1 MRYLILLG
9 CLALLGLQVSCQPR
23 PVRLPVEEDKLILML
38 ADVHVAEAALQGLLG
53 LTKDSMANV
62 YYDQICSIHG
72 VDRLLLDSALQIL
85 QEEPE
90 RMEQIYAEVMKEM
103 ERLDAALG
111 Q

>member
-9 CLALLGLQVSCQPR
+9 CFSLLVSCKPR
-23 PVRLPVEEDKLILML
+23 PMRLPVEEDKLIRML

-53 LTKDSMANV
+53 HTKDSMANV

-72 VDRLLLDSALQIL
+72 VDRPLFDSALQIL

>member
-9 CLALLGLQVSCQPR
+9 CFAMLGLLVSCKPR
-23 PVRLPVEEDKLILML
+23 PVRLPVEEGKLILML

-53 LTKDSMANV
+53 RTKDSMANV

-72 VDRLLLDSALQIL
+72 VGRPLFDSALQIL

-90 RMEQIYAEVMKEM
+90 RMELIYAEVMKEM